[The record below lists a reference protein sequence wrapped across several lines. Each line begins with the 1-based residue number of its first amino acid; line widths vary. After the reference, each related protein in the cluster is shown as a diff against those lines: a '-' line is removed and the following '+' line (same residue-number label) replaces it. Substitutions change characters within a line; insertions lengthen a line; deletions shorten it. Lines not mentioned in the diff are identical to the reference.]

1 MVGWLVGWIGGCLD
15 GWLVSLL
22 VGWFD
27 GWFDG
32 RVVGWLVGYLNW
44 GMLWIG
50 RQIFDLLRLH
60 LDSLRWQRQSP
71 VQTQTEK
78 REEHSKN
85 KNQFPVRLKKTGE
98 KI

>member
-1 MVGWLVGWIGGCLD
+1 M
-15 GWLVSLL
+15 LL
-22 VGWFD
+22 
-27 GWFDG
+27 
-32 RVVGWLVGYLNW
+32 
-44 GMLWIG
+44 IA

-60 LDSLRWQRQSP
+60 LDSLRWHRQSL

-85 KNQFPVRLKKTGE
+85 KNQLLVKLKKTGK

>member
-1 MVGWLVGWIGGCLD
+1 MVGWL
-15 GWLVSLL
+15 
-22 VGWFD
+22 F
-27 GWFDG
+27 
-32 RVVGWLVGYLNW
+32 GYLNW
-44 GMLWIG
+44 GMLLIG

-60 LDSLRWQRQSP
+60 LDSLRWQRQSL

-85 KNQFPVRLKKTGE
+85 KNQLLVKLKKTGE